1 MPPLVAILGPTGSG
15 KSELALEVAA
25 RFSGEIINFDSIQVY
40 RGFDIGAAKLR
51 PEERRRLP
59 HHLLDIL
66 EPHEVFTAGEFARRA
81 GDTIREISARGRLPV
96 LAGGTGFY
104 LRALLDGLFPGPTR
118 NEALRRRLERRTPER
133 LHKLLS
139 RLDPPAAA
147 KIHPH
152 DRPKMIRA
160 LEVIVLARRP
170 LTALFAAG
178 RRGLAGFAA
187 LKLGLLPDR
196 DALYGRIN
204 RRAEAMFAGG
214 LLPEVRNLLA
224 AGHSPGCK
232 PFESHGYREAVQL
245 LHGEIDL
252 PEAISQA
259 QLRTRQYVKR
269 QLTWFRREADVV
281 WLAGFGD
288 DPEIQR
294 QALERVAAFLAAAAP
309 RHPG

>member
-1 MPPLVAILGPTGSG
+1 MAILGPTGSG
-15 KSELALEVAA
+15 KSELALEVAG
-25 RFSGEIINFDSIQVY
+25 RFSGEIVNFDSIQVY
-40 RGFDIGAAKLR
+40 RGFAIGAAKLR
-51 PEERRRLP
+51 PDERRGLP

-81 GDTIREISARGRLPV
+81 SETIHEIDARGRLPV

-118 NEALRRRLERRTPER
+118 NEALRQRLDRRTAER
-133 LHKLLS
+133 LHRLLS

-160 LEVIVLARRP
+160 LEVMVLARRP
-170 LTALFAAG
+170 LTELFAAG

-187 LKLGLLPDR
+187 LKLGLLPAR

-224 AGHSPGCK
+224 AGHSPACK

-245 LHGEIDL
+245 LRGEIDL
-252 PEAISQA
+252 PEAIFQT
-259 QLRTRQYVKR
+259 QLRTRQYAKR
-269 QLTWFRREADVV
+269 QFTWFRRESDVV
-281 WLAGFGD
+281 WLAGCGD

-294 QALERVAAFLAAAAP
+294 QAIERVAAFLAAVP
-309 RHPG
+309 RDRG